1 MKVLGKRARIAAYLS
16 ELSQLNIP
24 DSLESGLVID
34 LFAGCGGLSLGFESV
49 GFQTIGYEREEKYVE
64 TYNNN
69 LRGKCLNEE
78 LSIETIFPDAEVV
91 IGGPPCQPWSETGKN
106 LGNKDSRDGF
116 PTFIRCVKQVK
127 PRLFIAENVKGLT
140 FEKNKQYLRH
150 IISQLEDLGYEVESK
165 VIRMVNH
172 GLPQKRERLFI
183 IGHHGGFNFPKEN
196 DQIFT
201 VEDALGVWAKQEPL
215 DCKYLT
221 PSEDKYIAS
230 YEEKCQVQRPRDL
243 HLNQA
248 SRTLTCR
255 NLSGSTS
262 DMIRISLPSGRR
274 RKLRVKE
281 AARIQGFPDWFK
293 FNGTDSASFN
303 QIGQS
308 VPPLFSRQLALSVL
322 EYLQIK
328 NSALNKN
335 QTQLA
340 TL

>member
-1 MKVLGKRARIAAYLS
+1 MEVLGKRARRSAYLS
-16 ELSQLNIP
+16 ELSNLEIP
-24 DSLESGLVID
+24 NSLKSGQIID

-49 GFQTIGYEREEKYVE
+49 GFETIGYEKEEKYVN
-64 TYNNN
+64 TYNKN
-69 LRGKCLNEE
+69 LKGKCLHQE
-78 LSIETIFPDAEVV
+78 LNIETPFPNADVV

-116 PTFIRCVKQVK
+116 PAFIHCIKQVK

-140 FEKNKQYLRH
+140 FEKNKKYLSH
-150 IISQLEDLGYEVESK
+150 IITQFEDLGYEVESK
-165 VIRMVNH
+165 VIRMVNY

-183 IGHHGGFNFPKEN
+183 VGHHGGFNFPKEK

-201 VEDALGVWAKQEPL
+201 VEDALGVWARQEPSE
-215 DCKYLT
+215 CKYLT

-230 YEEKCQVQRPRDL
+230 YEKKCQLRNSRDL
-243 HLNQA
+243 HLDKP

-262 DMIRISLPSGRR
+262 DMIRISLSSGRR
-274 RKLRVKE
+274 RKIRVKE
-281 AARIQGFPDWFK
+281 AARIQGFPDWFE
-293 FNGTDSASFN
+293 FTGSESSCFN

-328 NSALNKN
+328 NIPLITSE
-335 QTQLA
+335 
-340 TL
+340 

>member
-1 MKVLGKRARIAAYLS
+1 MEVLGKRAKGSAYIS
-16 ELSQLNIP
+16 MLSQLKIP
-24 DSLESGLVID
+24 KSLESGRIID

-49 GFQTIGYEREEKYVE
+49 GFQTIGYEKEKKYVE
-64 TYNNN
+64 TYNAN

-78 LSIETIFPDAEVV
+78 LSLDTIFPDAEVV

-106 LGNKDSRDGF
+106 LGNKDPRDGF
-116 PTFIRCVKQVK
+116 PIFVHCVKQVK
-127 PRLFIAENVKGLT
+127 PLIFVAENVKGLT
-140 FEKNKQYLRH
+140 FVKNKEYLKH
-150 IISQLEDLGYEVESK
+150 IISQFEGLGYTVESK

-172 GLPQKRERLFI
+172 SLPQKRERLFI
-183 IGHHGGFNFPKEN
+183 IGHRGGFNFPKEQ
-196 DQIFT
+196 DQTFT
-201 VEDALGVWAKQEPL
+201 VEDALGGWAKQEPS

-230 YEEKCQVQRPRDL
+230 YEKKCQVQRPRDL

-262 DMIRISLPSGRR
+262 DMIRILLPSGRR

-281 AARIQGFPDWFK
+281 AARIQGFPDWFN
-293 FNGTDSASFN
+293 FNGSDASSFN

-308 VPPLFSRQLALSVL
+308 VPPIFSRQLALSVL
-322 EYLQIK
+322 EYLR
-328 NSALNKN
+328 NKN
-335 QTQLA
+335 LLLITK
-340 TL
+340 